1 MKLKQYLFGILVCL
15 YAGASF
21 AQTPTQ
27 QVAAIQYYY
36 DTDPGVGIA
45 GNGAVIQFTPTTNY
59 NQTLS
64 LTLPVLNN
72 GFHNL
77 YIRGRDEFGRWSL
90 AERRLFYIYT
100 SANTENI
107 IAYQYYFDTDPGVG
121 VNGNGAVVAIS
132 QINTFSATLNITV
145 PSNLS
150 SGIHTLYVRAQ
161 DVSGQWSLAER
172 RVFYVNSSQLSEAI
186 IAYQYFFDTDPGVGV
201 AGNGAVIP
209 VAPVNNF
216 SSVVNISLPTNLNA
230 GIHSLFIR
238 GQDVSGQWS
247 LAERRVFYISKDQI
261 TTEVT
266 AMEYFFDTD
275 PGVGNANQ
283 YPITPG
289 ASINITSNI
298 GVPCLI
304 NGTHFLYVRG
314 KDLQGRWS
322 IIERDT
328 LTVTSGIA
336 SSVVTPT
343 GPVTI
348 CNTDS
353 VLLSTNIVAG
363 ATYQWL
369 FNGADIIGANST
381 AFYAHNS
388 GNYSIKTTCGVSFT
402 TSNVVVVNTLPILTY
417 FADADGDGFGDP
429 LVDSSSCI
437 IPFGFIADSTDCND
451 GDYFI
456 HPGITEI
463 CNGLD
468 DNCDGQID
476 EGLFQIYYADA
487 DGDGYGDINADSL
500 SCSQPSGYISDSTDC
515 DDALGSVN
523 PGAIEICFNGIDDNC
538 NGLIDEGPSVDA
550 GPDQN
555 VCADSTFMNAQLP
568 FNGNGIVITNP
579 SSGVWSVVSGNGNF
593 SDSTIANTLVTNLG
607 TGINVFRWTVTQDSC
622 VAYDEVTVFSTQ
634 NYAADLSGLE
644 NEYCLND
651 PPVILTGLPSGGTF
665 SGNGISGNIFTPA
678 FPGINTIQYIAPP
691 YFGCAADTVIKTTL
705 VRALPSAAI
714 ASSAG
719 FVICQGATT
728 TLSSGTSAVTYLWN
742 TGSSL
747 SQISVSS
754 SGTYTL
760 TVTDEFS
767 CSNSSA
773 PVVITVESKPSVT
786 VNGSTGICPGET
798 RTLTFAGMSSVQWNT
813 GATSSSIVVSPTID
827 TKYVVNG
834 ISFAGC
840 SYSDS
845 VMITVN
851 PSLPP
856 GAVTNMLPANNTS
869 GLNIPVN
876 LSWFPGAY
884 NTSFD
889 LFVWPSS
896 GSQPVSPTVANI
908 TSLNYQLTT
917 GLGFGVS
924 YNWRVRSKN
933 GNCFSIDGPVQSFTT
948 RSLPDLVVN
957 NIQAPVSAFS
967 GQNIS
972 ISWQVNNAGTGNT
985 SNAAWTD
992 AVYFSLDTVLQPFDI
1007 YIGGAS
1013 AVSALIPGQS
1023 YNNNKTYTIPQNVA
1037 GAYYILVVSDK
1048 FSQLL
1053 ESEESNNMSYTSMP
1067 VNISIPPFADLVV
1080 ESIIAPNNAFSGD
1093 TITISYSVK
1102 NIGGAATTSGSWA
1115 DAFYVSEQPFLNPLA
1130 SNSVLSVA
1138 HQGNLLPDSAY
1149 TVTLQLPLPKHVFG
1163 PFYIYANTDVANVV
1177 FENIAEGNNQNS
1189 TIIQIFLTPPPDIT
1203 VSAVDAP
1210 LTANNMQTVNVNW
1223 TVVNQGFTP
1232 TDAGWTD
1239 RLYLTTNAVYDLNG
1253 AQVLLSKPVATVLQP
1268 GGFYSTTQSVLIP
1281 EVPAGNYYIYAQ
1293 TDASNTLFEYT
1304 GESNNILRTV
1314 QPLII
1319 SNPDLQVTNVTAPGS
1334 ASAGNQININWQVTN
1349 QGAGEMLNRTRKD
1362 FIFLQIGSTFNMNT
1376 ALVVDSVSYT
1386 ETIAS
1391 GATRSKQK
1399 TIQLP
1404 NNLNGTFR
1412 LFVFA
1417 DRRGNILEADENNNV
1432 NVVPP
1437 VISIN
1442 LSSWADL
1449 SATSFSVPDTVQTI
1463 VTFSG
1468 NYTAVNIGTLA
1479 GNGTWSDSVFI
1490 SKKSTWNRDSSLFL
1504 RTFSQTR
1511 YLNPGDLYNQ
1521 SGYFSLPMT
1530 QTIPNGTDS
1539 SVYYF
1544 YVVLDATNN
1553 LFENTGEGNNIYRSG
1568 GVFVYNNYV
1577 DHIVTDVSGAD
1588 TAYSGMPYQVDWS
1601 VQNLGGI
1608 NNTTYYNSWRDQ
1620 VLLSSDT
1627 VINAGTLHFGS
1638 TVISNPLQTNQSYN
1652 RQRTFNIPNG
1662 ISGNYY
1668 LMVFTNYD
1676 NAIPGEIKRTNNV
1689 NLMRDVNGIPV
1700 TVHIIGVP
1708 PPDLSIVYTE
1718 VPSSGISGQPVKIK
1732 YSVQNIGSGS
1742 AHPQSWQDA
1751 VYLSTNTNPFVID
1764 GQLLGTKN
1772 YSGGLIPGAIY
1783 TDSTEVS
1790 LPISASGNYF
1800 LKLGIDHVNTV
1811 YEGGSEN
1818 NNKGNAL
1825 ITITQ
1830 PPPSDLIVSSVLIPD
1845 TVISG
1850 TPVTISYTL
1859 VNSGSNPATGITKEG
1874 IYFSNDSVWDIDDV
1888 LFGIVNGTV
1897 NIPPGGSDTH
1907 SLTAL
1912 VNGVS
1917 LGYKYVLVRA
1927 DLQNNIFE
1935 SNENNNN
1942 GYSANQVFVN
1952 VKNLPLNVLTPDIV
1966 YNNQFLYYKIDIADT
1981 IAGQT
1986 LLVTLDGA
1994 NLNWANELY
2003 MSFESVPTRS
2013 NFEYSFSNPNTGD
2026 QEIIIP
2032 VLTEGTYYIAAY
2044 GIYQLPSAPPTQS
2057 VTLKAEILPF
2067 AIRSV
2072 NSNKGGNTGNVTVKI
2087 EGSKYV
2093 PGMQA
2098 KLLST
2103 NSSLEI
2109 EASNI
2114 IYINSNKLFAT
2125 FSLNQKPLGVY
2136 DVKLQKSNGDTAMLS
2151 NGFEIEHGNSGGFY
2165 VGGVSNSGQ
2174 TGSPNAPGCSPG
2186 AEAGISGQ
2194 LQINVNSPANALSLS
2209 VVPMSILFGNAGN
2222 MDIPTPTRMLVSPDQ
2237 LPVGMTIPALNDN
2250 KYEIY
2255 MEFEEQGGPPGILR
2269 AGATGTI
2276 SFYVY
2281 TTRTSGVKKFKLQ

>member
-172 RVFYVNSSQLSEAI
+172 RVFYVNSAQLSEAI

-523 PGAIEICFNGIDDNC
+523 PGATEICNNGIDENC
-538 NGLIDEGPSVDA
+538 NGQIDESPVIDA
-550 GPDQN
+550 GPDQI
-555 VCADSTFMNAQLP
+555 VCADSAFMNAALP
-568 FNGNGIVITNP
+568 LNSIIITNP
-579 SSGVWSVVSGNGNF
+579 SSGVWSIVSGSGIF
-593 SDSTIANTLVTNLG
+593 ADSTVANTVITNLG
-607 TGINVFRWTVTQDSC
+607 AGTNVFRWTVTQDSC
-622 VAYDEVTVFSTQ
+622 VGFDEVTVISNQSYVVDF
-634 NYAADLSGLE
+634 SGLKS
-644 NEYCLND
+644 EYCQNE
-651 PPVILTGLPSGGTF
+651 PSTILVGLPSGGLFT
-665 SGNGISGNIFTPA
+665 GDGISGNTFTPSLT
-678 FPGINTIQYIAPP
+678 GLNTIQYISVPF
-691 YFGCAADTVIKTTL
+691 FGCAADTVTKTIL
-705 VRALPSAAI
+705 VRSLPSVGI
-714 ASSAG
+714 TSTAG
-719 FVICQGATT
+719 SVICPGTTT
-728 TLSSGTSAVTYLWN
+728 TLTANTSAISYLWN
-742 TGSSL
+742 IGSTT
-747 SQISVSS
+747 SQIIVAT
-754 SGTYTL
+754 SGTYIV
-760 TVTDEFS
+760 TVTDDYS
-767 CSNSSA
+767 CSTTSN
-773 PVVITVESKPSVT
+773 PVVISVESKPSIS
-786 VNGSTGICPGET
+786 VNGSTGICPGES
-798 RTLTFAGMSSVQWNT
+798 RSLTFSGMSSVLWNT
-813 GATSSSIVVSPTID
+813 GATTPTIIVSPTID

-834 ISFAGC
+834 ISPNGC
-840 SYSDS
+840 AHSDS
-845 VMITVN
+845 VMISVN

-856 GAVTNMLPANNTS
+856 GIVTNMLPADNTL

-876 LSWFPGAY
+876 LSWFPGTY

-896 GSQPVSPTVANI
+896 GSQPGSPTVANI

-917 GLGFGVS
+917 GLSFGVS

-933 GNCFSIDGPVQSFTT
+933 GTCFSIEGPIQSFTT
-948 RSLPDLVVN
+948 RSLPDLIVS
-957 NIQAPVSAFS
+957 NIQAPTAAFS

-972 ISWQVNNAGTGNT
+972 ISWEVNNTGTGNT
-985 SNAAWTD
+985 ANSAWSD
-992 AVYFSLDTVLQPFDI
+992 AVYFSLDSIWQSFDT
-1007 YIGGAS
+1007 YIGGS
-1013 AVSALIPGQS
+1013 PAVSALNAGMS
-1023 YNNNKTYTIPQNVA
+1023 YSNTRSYTIPQNVA
-1037 GAYYILVVSDK
+1037 GTFYVLVVADK
-1048 FSQLL
+1048 FAQVP
-1053 ESEESNNMSYTSMP
+1053 ESNETNNLGFTVIP
-1067 VNISIPPFADLVV
+1067 VNVAIPPFADLRV

-1093 TITISYSVK
+1093 TINITYTVK
-1102 NIGGAATTSGSWA
+1102 NYGGAATTSGSWF
-1115 DAFYVSEQPFLNPLA
+1115 DYFFVSGQPFLNPGIDA
-1130 SNSVLSVA
+1130 PSIANP
-1138 HQGNLLPDSAY
+1138 HIGNILPDSSY
-1149 TVTLQLPLPKHVFG
+1149 TVIIPLPLPKHVFG
-1163 PFYIYANTDVANVV
+1163 AHYIYVYTDFTNIVYENV
-1177 FENIAEGNNQNS
+1177 AEGNNQNS
-1189 TIIQIFLTPPPDIT
+1189 TIIQIFLTPPPDLIVT
-1203 VSAVDAP
+1203 EVGAPASASS
-1210 LTANNMQTVNVNW
+1210 MQTVNLNW
-1223 TVVNQGFTP
+1223 KVINQGFTA
-1232 TDAGWTD
+1232 TDNSWTD
-1239 RLYLTTNAVYDLNG
+1239 RLYLTTNSTYDLTG
-1253 AQVLLSKPVATVLQP
+1253 AQVILSKPITNLLQA
-1268 GGFYSTTQSVLIP
+1268 GEFYNNLQNVQIP
-1281 EVPAGNYYIYAQ
+1281 EVAAGSYYVYAQ
-1293 TDASNTLFEYT
+1293 TDALSALFEYT
-1304 GESNNILRTV
+1304 GETNNVLRTV
-1314 QPLII
+1314 QPIVI
-1319 SNPDLQVTNVTAPGS
+1319 ANPDLQVSDVTAPSATAVGS
-1334 ASAGNQININWQVTN
+1334 QINISWQVSN
-1349 QGAGEMLNRTRKD
+1349 QGAGDVLNRSRKD
-1362 FIFLQIGSTFNMNT
+1362 FIFLQTGSTFNIGT
-1376 ALVVDSVSYT
+1376 ALLIDSVTYT
-1386 ETIAS
+1386 ESISANAS
-1391 GATRSKQK
+1391 RTKQK
-1399 TIQLP
+1399 TITIP
-1404 NNLNGTFR
+1404 NNLNGTYR

-1417 DRRGNILEADENNNV
+1417 DRRGNILEANENNNV
-1432 NVVPP
+1432 NTTSPSIA
-1437 VISIN
+1437 IS
-1442 LSSWADL
+1442 L
-1449 SATSFSVPDTVQTI
+1449 SAWTDLTATAFTVPDTIQTI
-1463 VTFSG
+1463 VSFNG
-1468 NYTAVNIGTLA
+1468 NYATSNIGSLA
-1479 GNGTWSDSVFI
+1479 GSGTWSDSVFI
-1490 SKKSTWNRDSSLFL
+1490 SKKSTWNRDSSFYLKVFAQI
-1504 RTFSQTR
+1504 RF
-1511 YLNPGDLYNQ
+1511 LNPADSYNQ
-1521 SGYFSLPMT
+1521 NSSFSLPMT
-1530 QTIPNGTDS
+1530 QVIPNGTDS
-1539 SVYYF
+1539 SIYYF
-1544 YVVLDATNN
+1544 YIVVDATNTI
-1553 LFENTGEGNNIYRSG
+1553 FENTDEGNNIFRSDP
-1568 GVFVYNNYV
+1568 VFVYNNYV
-1577 DHIVTDVSGAD
+1577 DHIVPNVSGAD
-1588 TAYSGMPYQVDWS
+1588 TAYSGMPYQVDWT

-1608 NNTTYYNSWRDQ
+1608 NSTVYYNSWYDNM
-1620 VLLSSDT
+1620 LLSSDS
-1627 VINAGTLHFGS
+1627 VINSSSLVFGS
-1638 TVISNPLQTNQSYN
+1638 SSVNSPLQTNQTYN

-1662 ISGNYY
+1662 ISGDYY
-1668 LMVFTNYD
+1668 LIAFTDYND
-1676 NAIPGEIKRTNNV
+1676 NITGEIKRSNNSNV
-1689 NLMRDVNGIPV
+1689 MRDGNGVPI
-1700 TVHIIGVP
+1700 TIHIIGVP
-1708 PPDLSIVYTE
+1708 PPDLNIIFTE
-1718 VPSSGISGQPVKIK
+1718 APSQGISGQPVKIK
-1732 YSVQNIGSGS
+1732 YTVRNDGTGI

-1751 VYLSTNTNPFVID
+1751 SFLSTNANPLITD
-1764 GQLLGTKN
+1764 GQLLVTRSI
-1772 YSGGLIPGAIY
+1772 SGGLIPGATY
-1783 TDSTEVS
+1783 SDSMEVA
-1790 LPISASGNYF
+1790 LPISANGNYF
-1800 LKLGIDHVNTV
+1800 LKLKVDNVNVV
-1811 YEGGSEN
+1811 YEGGSED
-1818 NNKGNAL
+1818 NNKGNLL
-1825 ITITQ
+1825 ITVTQ
-1830 PPPSDLIVSSVLIPD
+1830 PPPSDLVVTNIIAPD

-1850 TPVTISYTL
+1850 QQLTL
-1859 VNSGSNPATGITKEG
+1859 NWDVVNVGANPATGFTKEG
-1874 IYFSNDSVWDIDDV
+1874 IYFSNDSIWDINDV
-1888 LFGIVNGTV
+1888 LFGIVNGQV
-1897 NIPPGGSDTH
+1897 NIPPGGLVTH
-1907 SLTAL
+1907 SLTAA

-1917 LGYKYVLVRA
+1917 LGYKYILVRA

-1935 SNENNNN
+1935 SNEGNNN
-1942 GYSANQVFVN
+1942 GYSANEVYVS
-1952 VKNLPLNVLTPDIV
+1952 VKNLPFNFLTPDVIS
-1966 YNNQFLYYKIDIADT
+1966 NSQFLYYKIDIADT
-1981 IAGQT
+1981 LAGQT

-2013 NFEYSFSNPNTGD
+2013 NFEYSFSSPNTGD

-2032 VLTEGTYYIAAY
+2032 VLNEGTYYIAAY
-2044 GIYQLPSAPPTQS
+2044 GIYQLPSAPPSQP

-2067 AIRSV
+2067 AIRTVS
-2072 NSNKGGNTGNVTVKI
+2072 SNKGGNTGNVTVKI

-2103 NSSLEI
+2103 TSALEI
-2109 EASNI
+2109 TAVNI
-2114 IYINSNKLFAT
+2114 IYVNSTKIFAT
-2125 FSLNQKPLGVY
+2125 FALNQQPLGVY

-2151 NGFEIEHGNSGGFY
+2151 NGFEIEVGNSGGFY

-2186 AEAGISGQ
+2186 AEAGINGQ
-2194 LQINVNSPANALSLS
+2194 LQISVNSPPNALSVS
-2209 VVPMSILFGNAGN
+2209 VVPMSIIFGNAGN

-2237 LPVGMTIPALNDN
+2237 LPVGLTIPSLSDN

-2255 MEFEEQGGPPGILR
+2255 MEFEEMDGPPGILR
-2269 AGATGTI
+2269 AGSTGVI

-2281 TTRTSGVKKFKLQ
+2281 TTRTSGIKKFRLQ